1 MRWRLLRR
9 RLSISS
15 PRMTVRSHLP
25 WPLRWAA
32 VAVVLGFSGALALWA
47 FEFGKNIAGLGQDSA
62 ELKVAL
68 QQARSDI
75 DTLRRERESAQA
87 IANTADSLLKAEKAA
102 QTRLAEQVKAL
113 ELENQVLKD
122 DLGFFERLMPSAG
135 DGMNIRGLQID
146 LPAPGQLRYQLLVMQ
161 QGGRALPDFR
171 GRYEVSLSG
180 LVDGK
185 PWNVQMPQVS
195 KPLQLR
201 QYARLEGVAE
211 YPSTVV
217 VKQVQVRVLDEQ
229 GRVHATQ
236 SQKL

>member
-102 QTRLAEQVKAL
+102 QSRLAEQVKAL

>member
-1 MRWRLLRR
+1 
-9 RLSISS
+9 
-15 PRMTVRSHLP
+15 V
-25 WPLRWAA
+25 
-32 VAVVLGFSGALALWA
+32 
-47 FEFGKNIAGLGQDSA
+47 
-62 ELKVAL
+62 
-68 QQARSDI
+68 
-75 DTLRRERESAQA
+75 
-87 IANTADSLLKAEKAA
+87 
-102 QTRLAEQVKAL
+102 
-113 ELENQVLKD
+113 
-122 DLGFFERLMPSAG
+122 
-135 DGMNIRGLQID
+135 
-146 LPAPGQLRYQLLVMQ
+146 PGQLRYQLLVMQ
-161 QGGRALPDFR
+161 QGGRALPDFK

>member
-1 MRWRLLRR
+1 
-9 RLSISS
+9 
-15 PRMTVRSHLP
+15 
-25 WPLRWAA
+25 
-32 VAVVLGFSGALALWA
+32 
-47 FEFGKNIAGLGQDSA
+47 
-62 ELKVAL
+62 
-68 QQARSDI
+68 
-75 DTLRRERESAQA
+75 
-87 IANTADSLLKAEKAA
+87 
-102 QTRLAEQVKAL
+102 
-113 ELENQVLKD
+113 
-122 DLGFFERLMPSAG
+122 MPSAG

-180 LVDGK
+180 LAEGK
-185 PWNVQMPQVS
+185 PWSVALPQVS

-217 VKQVQVRVLDEQ
+217 VKQVQVRVLDDQ

>member
-1 MRWRLLRR
+1 
-9 RLSISS
+9 
-15 PRMTVRSHLP
+15 MTVRSHLP

-102 QTRLAEQVKAL
+102 QSRLAEQVKAL